1 MVSIIDLSHIEK
13 ASNAIWE
20 TLDLDKNV
28 PITLELLKQK
38 SHLLSNIHFSS
49 CEINCT
55 KVSICIFNFD
65 FNSGKGNL
73 NDVLSNGG
81 RIYGEYIRPECDN
94 KYYESFAFH
103 FMLSILMP
111 KVQFDMKL
119 VENGFSVLDMDE
131 LAKTYITDE
140 AKVRNLVKDYKIQ
153 HQKDMLRFKDIVP
166 SIATFFNVS
175 EDFVIQRAEDL
186 FLMNPFS

>member
-13 ASNAIWE
+13 ASNAIWK

-38 SHLLSNIHFSS
+38 SNLLSNIHFSS
-49 CEINCT
+49 CEINST

-65 FNSGKGNL
+65 FNSGKGSL
-73 NDVLSNGG
+73 NDVLSNAG
-81 RIYGEYIRPECDN
+81 RIYGQYIRPEYDN
-94 KYYESFAFH
+94 NYSESFAFH

-131 LAKTYITDE
+131 LSKIYITDKT
-140 AKVRNLVKDYKIQ
+140 KVHNLIKDYKIQ

-175 EDFVIQRAEDL
+175 EDFVLQRAKDL
-186 FLMNPFS
+186 FLLNP